1 MPTQIP
7 FDWREDESTVIFVLS
22 ATGVKAKN
30 LSVAIC
36 DVYVKVNLP
45 PSLFE
50 VDLLHEID
58 PEHPKTRCRV
68 SPNKV
73 TVTLQKRVPQ
83 IWGEFRATGA
93 KADLRARRQA
103 ALDALEQREAERQQ
117 KRKDFKEEMLK
128 QGEHAQWRLD
138 SQNRET
144 IEKWE
149 QEEKAKW
156 EEEVFGSF
164 DANTGDLLTESR
176 LATDAIDA
184 TDALD
189 VAEVQEAP
197 KEVEVR
203 LLKEAPIEP
212 EVKVEEPIWSPEELD
227 DTEEY
232 VPEVRASPGKIGLRF
247 TERPRPGV
255 PVRDRGRK
263 APPFPKDAPKTDL
276 PPMMAGDDREE
287 DENDPVWL
295 KDKGDQLMVRG
306 DYSGAYNAYTEA
318 LKLASNARCFANRAV
333 ASLYLGNFEQ
343 CLEDCTRSIQIL
355 DFRNKPR
362 NGELHHSPDPE
373 DEKVRARVEIRM
385 GVAFLWLG
393 AFKKAEAH
401 FEKALSTEGLDPEEI
416 KQVKQDLERVQSA
429 YAALKVKEQADQSLR
444 LGDSPQAV
452 DKALALYGQ
461 ADDQTKQECAV
472 VMANR
477 CLAHLRQNQLQQCLE
492 DADVALRALK
502 RWPVAKAPKAP
513 RRPTRCSEPP
523 YLDDPTFV
531 HPDQQNQ
538 GEREW
543 LMKHNG
549 GNAKELPGL
558 PDEYEWVKDAAEKN
572 ENAWIAVKKRMS
584 KVTFDAIKR
593 ATAELQ
599 DALYTRQPPVIR
611 QQIEV
616 ARDQNK
622 VKEGPSSKAILQ
634 AEEYAR
640 KLEDYEKD
648 QEAQREQEEAELRQ
662 EAADLDLAEALVPSR
677 AGKSQAGF
685 ASNHPLQRARGRLF
699 VKILLRRARA
709 YELLG
714 QPEESLGDLRAVLKV
729 EPDNREAKQRCALL
743 EKQLNAPAEP
753 EDTGCDAAAS
763 PVAGPE
769 PAPMDGE
776 NQLTGT
782 SASGPSQEDD
792 DEGVDHASTSQLIS
806 SAAEYMQRGDYAS
819 ALQIYSYARKTCR
832 SWESPAAELKVLS
845 NSSLCLQFLRGR
857 LPELVQACNDTLR
870 RIQEIRDDGWEE
882 ELLLLRM
889 EAACLSRRGSA
900 YAQQKKKEESAQ
912 DAARVKE
919 LLAMIGEVEKK
930 IAV

>member
-164 DANTGDLLTESR
+164 DADTGDLLTESR
-176 LATDAIDA
+176 LATDATDA

-189 VAEVQEAP
+189 VTEVQEAP

-203 LLKEAPIEP
+203 LLKEAPIES

-444 LGDSPQAV
+444 LGDSPEAV

-461 ADDQTKQECAV
+461 ADDQTKQDFRTASGQLNVTSAMKHFGVEARERRFNHRSRYGGHQGHSL
-472 VMANR
+472 VMGMPTDRVLGSRTVACSYNR
-477 CLAHLRQNQLQQCLE
+477 PQLGGGVGVSQLEIDNPSLLDTQQTSDARGHMEVRDHSQLFHLAQFLE
-492 DADVALRALK
+492 RTVEPK
-502 RWPVAKAPKAP
+502 RWTKIRECPGVVETKYVLPAVGLLSNKTIVDIDTSEEVEIFITEAEGDKKNFRRVPVNCSWC
-513 RRPTRCSEPP
+513 RRGCKRCSKNRG
-523 YLDDPTFV
+523 YLPGICKKWEKDARIV
-531 HPDQQNQ
+531 N
-538 GEREW
+538 
-543 LMKHNG
+543 KHHE
-549 GNAKELPGL
+549 ATKELPEALEVLEVCEGSMSCTEQY
-558 PDEYEWVKDAAEKN
+558 DEDVYPFEN
-572 ENAWIAVKKRMS
+572 EAWSPNSRS
-584 KVTFDAIKR
+584 
-593 ATAELQ
+593 
-599 DALYTRQPPVIR
+599 QPF
-611 QQIEV
+611 
-616 ARDQNK
+616 
-622 VKEGPSSKAILQ
+622 G
-634 AEEYAR
+634 
-640 KLEDYEKD
+640 
-648 QEAQREQEEAELRQ
+648 EAEV
-662 EAADLDLAEALVPSR
+662 DLASEGS
-677 AGKSQAGF
+677 F
-685 ASNHPLQRARGRLF
+685 LF
-699 VKILLRRARA
+699 V
-709 YELLG
+709 
-714 QPEESLGDLRAVLKV
+714 
-729 EPDNREAKQRCALL
+729 
-743 EKQLNAPAEP
+743 
-753 EDTGCDAAAS
+753 
-763 PVAGPE
+763 
-769 PAPMDGE
+769 
-776 NQLTGT
+776 
-782 SASGPSQEDD
+782 EDD
-792 DEGVDHASTSQLIS
+792 QVSCD
-806 SAAEYMQRGDYAS
+806 
-819 ALQIYSYARKTCR
+819 
-832 SWESPAAELKVLS
+832 SWAFV
-845 NSSLCLQFLRGR
+845 
-857 LPELVQACNDTLR
+857 
-870 RIQEIRDDGWEE
+870 
-882 ELLLLRM
+882 
-889 EAACLSRRGSA
+889 
-900 YAQQKKKEESAQ
+900 
-912 DAARVKE
+912 
-919 LLAMIGEVEKK
+919 
-930 IAV
+930 